1 MKKFLGILVL
11 ISLALPAGA
20 LIQAQVDEVEELTT
34 LPVIET
40 LDKVA
45 NIIFTLL
52 LAIAGVM
59 IVVAGLRFVFA
70 GGNPEEVS
78 RARDVIMYALIGIIV
93 AFLAKGIVWFIKGYL
108 LG

>member
-1 MKKFLGILVL
+1 MKKFLPVLVL
-11 ISLALPAGA
+11 ISLALSAGA
-20 LIQAQVDEVEELTT
+20 LAQTPVDEVEELPE

-40 LDKVA
+40 LDKIA

-78 RARDVIMYALIGIIV
+78 KARDVIMYALIGIIV

>member
-1 MKKFLGILVL
+1 MKKFLPVLVL
-11 ISLALPAGA
+11 ISLALSAGA
-20 LIQAQVDEVEELTT
+20 LANGDEVEELPE

-40 LDKVA
+40 LDKIA

-52 LAIAGVM
+52 LAVAGIM

-70 GGNPEEVS
+70 GGNPEEVA

-93 AFLAKGIVWFIKGYL
+93 AFLAKGIVWFIKSYL